1 MRSTMIFVL
10 TAVLYA
16 FACTSAFAATP
27 GAIGVRGPVP
37 IAPVVLDTA
46 GTNVTSAAWVT
57 FVAAASMTYACSA
70 IQIHNTGA
78 QPIKMGKGAAAS
90 EVETGILFPVGVSVL
105 LPVQLPK
112 GVRLAVRSM
121 GSTQSSGLLTFSCLQ

>member
-1 MRSTMIFVL
+1 MKFILATMFLIFSCLPV
-10 TAVLYA
+10 
-16 FACTSAFAATP
+16 FSATP

-37 IAPVVLDTA
+37 LAPVILDTSS
-46 GTNVTSAAWVT
+46 TNVTNAAWVT

-90 EVETGILFPVGVSVL
+90 EVETGILFPIGVSIL